1 MFSRY
6 RVSVLQDEI
15 VLEWVAQQYEYNL
28 LSGTF
33 KICDNGKFYVY
44 FIITN
49 KQYSPVII
57 SVLKISLQSK

>member
-1 MFSRY
+1 MVRVTQTLGEGGGELFSRY

-49 KQYSPVII
+49 K
-57 SVLKISLQSK
+57 

>member
-28 LSGTF
+28 LNRTF
-33 KICDNGKFYVY
+33 KICDDGKFYVMC
-44 FIITN
+44 IL
-49 KQYSPVII
+49 S
-57 SVLKISLQSK
+57 